1 MVMTVSAK
9 EVQEL
14 RKISG
19 AGMME
24 CKSALSDANG
34 NLDEAFKLLREKG
47 IAKAEKKSSRD
58 ANEGLVAIK
67 KRGNSAAMIE
77 VNSETDFVSRN
88 SEFHELVNSILE
100 IVMQN
105 KNDTDK
111 SIEDTKTLISD
122 AVGKIGENI
131 VLKNIKFLEG
141 NIYSY
146 IHNSVTD
153 GMGKIGVLVNFNNDS
168 IEIDNI
174 GKNICMHIAASSP
187 KSLTVDDLDK
197 SIIESEKEIISK
209 QLKETGK
216 PDNILEKMMQGKL
229 NKFYEENTL
238 MGQKF
243 VIDPSISV
251 EQYLKEVSKETNS
264 QINIQEFLRFEIG
277 S

>member
-1 MVMTVSAK
+1 MTVSAK

-14 RKISG
+14 RKMSG

-24 CKSALSDANG
+24 CKSALSEANG
-34 NLDEAFKLLREKG
+34 NLDDAFKILREKG

-67 KRGNSAAMIE
+67 KEGNSAAMIE

-88 SEFHELVNSILE
+88 SEFHDLVNSILE

-131 VLKNIKFLEG
+131 VLKNIKFIEG

-153 GMGKIGVLVNFNNDS
+153 GMGKIGVLINFNSDS
-168 IEIDNI
+168 SEIDVI
-174 GKNICMHIAASSP
+174 GKNICMHIAASAP

-197 SIIESEKEIISK
+197 SIIDNEKEIISK

-243 VIDPSISV
+243 VIDPSISI
-251 EQYLKEVSKETNS
+251 EQYLMQASKEINS

>member
-1 MVMTVSAK
+1 MTVSAK

-14 RKISG
+14 RKMSG

-24 CKSALSDANG
+24 CKSALSEANG

-67 KRGNSAAMIE
+67 KEGNSAAIIE

-131 VLKNIKFLEG
+131 ILKRIKFLEG

-153 GMGKIGVLVNFNNDS
+153 GMGKIGVLINFNSDS
-168 IEIDNI
+168 SEIDVI
-174 GKNICMHIAASSP
+174 GKNICMHIAASAP

-216 PDNILEKMMQGKL
+216 PDNILEKMMEGKL

-243 VIDPSISV
+243 VIDPSISI
-251 EQYLKEVSKETNS
+251 EQYLSQASEEINS

>member
-1 MVMTVSAK
+1 MTVSAK

-14 RKISG
+14 RKMSG

-24 CKSALSDANG
+24 CKSALSEANG
-34 NLDEAFKLLREKG
+34 NLDDAFKLLREKG

-67 KRGNSAAMIE
+67 KEGNSAAMIE

-88 SEFHELVNSILE
+88 SEFHDLVNSILE

-131 VLKNIKFLEG
+131 VLKNIKFIEG

-153 GMGKIGVLVNFNNDS
+153 GMGKIGVLINFNSDS
-168 IEIDNI
+168 SEIDVI
-174 GKNICMHIAASSP
+174 GKNICMHIAASAP

-197 SIIESEKEIISK
+197 SIIDNEKEIISK

-243 VIDPSISV
+243 VMDPSISI
-251 EQYLKEVSKETNS
+251 EQYLTQASKENNI

>member
-1 MVMTVSAK
+1 MTVSAK

-14 RKISG
+14 RKMSG

-24 CKSALSDANG
+24 CKSALSEANG
-34 NLDEAFKLLREKG
+34 NLDDAFKLLREKG

-67 KRGNSAAMIE
+67 KEGNSAAMIE

-88 SEFHELVNSILE
+88 SEFHDLVNSILE

-131 VLKNIKFLEG
+131 VLKNIKFIEG

-153 GMGKIGVLVNFNNDS
+153 GMGKIGVLINFNSDS
-168 IEIDNI
+168 SEIDVI
-174 GKNICMHIAASSP
+174 GKNICMHIAASAP
-187 KSLTVDDLDK
+187 KALTADDLDK
-197 SIIESEKEIISK
+197 SMVENEKEIISK
-209 QLKETGK
+209 QLKEMGK

-243 VIDPSISV
+243 VIDPSISI
-251 EQYLKEVSKETNS
+251 EQYLMQASKEINS

>member
-1 MVMTVSAK
+1 MTVSAK

-14 RKISG
+14 RKMSG

-24 CKSALSDANG
+24 CKSALSEANG
-34 NLDEAFKLLREKG
+34 NLDDAFKLLREKG

-67 KRGNSAAMIE
+67 KEGNSAAMIE

-88 SEFHELVNSILE
+88 SEFHDLVNSILE

-111 SIEDTKTLISD
+111 SIEDTKTIISD

-131 VLKNIKFLEG
+131 VLKNIKFIEG

-153 GMGKIGVLVNFNNDS
+153 GMGKIGVLINFNSDS
-168 IEIDNI
+168 SEIDVI
-174 GKNICMHIAASSP
+174 GKNICMHIAASAP

-197 SIIESEKEIISK
+197 SIIDNEKEIISK

-243 VIDPSISV
+243 VIDPSISI
-251 EQYLKEVSKETNS
+251 EQYLAQASKEINA

>member
-1 MVMTVSAK
+1 MTVSAK

-14 RKISG
+14 RKMSG

-24 CKSALSDANG
+24 CKSALSEANG
-34 NLDEAFKLLREKG
+34 NLDDAFKLLREKG

-67 KRGNSAAMIE
+67 KEGNSAAMIE

-88 SEFHELVNSILE
+88 SEFHDLVNSILE

-131 VLKNIKFLEG
+131 VLKNIKFIEG

-153 GMGKIGVLVNFNNDS
+153 GMGKIGVLINFNSDS
-168 IEIDNI
+168 SEIDVI
-174 GKNICMHIAASSP
+174 GKNICMHIAASAP
-187 KSLTVDDLDK
+187 KSLTLDDLDK
-197 SIIESEKEIISK
+197 SIIENEKEIISK

-243 VIDPSISV
+243 VIDPSISI
-251 EQYLKEVSKETNS
+251 EQYLIQASKEINS

>member
-1 MVMTVSAK
+1 MTVSAK

-14 RKISG
+14 RKMSG

-24 CKSALSDANG
+24 CKSALSEANG
-34 NLDEAFKLLREKG
+34 NLDDAFKLLREKG

-67 KRGNSAAMIE
+67 KEGNSAAMIE

-88 SEFHELVNSILE
+88 SEFHDLINSILE

-131 VLKNIKFLEG
+131 VLKNIKFIEG

-153 GMGKIGVLVNFNNDS
+153 GMGKIGVLINFNSDS
-168 IEIDNI
+168 SEIDVI
-174 GKNICMHIAASSP
+174 GKNICMHIAASAP

-197 SIIESEKEIISK
+197 SIIENEKEIISK

-251 EQYLKEVSKETNS
+251 EQYLTQASKEINT

>member
-1 MVMTVSAK
+1 MTVSAK

-14 RKISG
+14 RKMSG

-24 CKSALSDANG
+24 CKSALSEANG
-34 NLDEAFKLLREKG
+34 NLDDAFKLLREKG

-67 KRGNSAAMIE
+67 KEGNSAAMIE

-88 SEFHELVNSILE
+88 SEFHDLVNSILE

-131 VLKNIKFLEG
+131 VLKNIKFIEG

-153 GMGKIGVLVNFNNDS
+153 GMGKIGVLINFNSDS
-168 IEIDNI
+168 SEIDVI
-174 GKNICMHIAASSP
+174 GKNICMHIAASAP

-197 SIIESEKEIISK
+197 SIIENEKEIISK

-243 VIDPSISV
+243 VIDPSISI
-251 EQYLKEVSKETNS
+251 EQYLIQASKEINS